1 MSFSNKSVL
10 LLYKF
15 LLGTGNSIVSY
26 IYHVRLCLVFNALIC
41 YLILSPNKVG
51 KGLLGVPL
59 LVSYFL
65 YCMGF
70 IRHTHTQRGDY
81 PSFPFLLPLCYFLQ
95 GTVYICHSCSFSSH
109 FELYFC
115 TLVCFWQLAQAV
127 S

>member
-41 YLILSPNKVG
+41 YLILSPNKLC

-65 YCMGF
+65 YCTGF
-70 IRHTHTQRGDY
+70 IRQKKKKR
-81 PSFPFLLPLCYFLQ
+81 
-95 GTVYICHSCSFSSH
+95 
-109 FELYFC
+109 
-115 TLVCFWQLAQAV
+115 
-127 S
+127 